1 MSNIDV
7 IARLAAG
14 DLVAGDDGFVI
25 FWPVT
30 NKGGFT
36 AHDLR
41 LIADE
46 LDRRN
51 AKWSAEIEAYFSR
64 EQQEPEG

>member
-1 MSNIDV
+1 MSIVD
-7 IARLAAG
+7 RLPVE
-14 DLVAGDDGFVI
+14 DFLAGDDGFVV
-25 FWPVT
+25 FWPIPT
-30 NKGGFT
+30 RGGFT

-51 AKWSAEIEAYFSR
+51 AKWSAEIDVHFAR
-64 EQQEPEG
+64 EQQEPTP